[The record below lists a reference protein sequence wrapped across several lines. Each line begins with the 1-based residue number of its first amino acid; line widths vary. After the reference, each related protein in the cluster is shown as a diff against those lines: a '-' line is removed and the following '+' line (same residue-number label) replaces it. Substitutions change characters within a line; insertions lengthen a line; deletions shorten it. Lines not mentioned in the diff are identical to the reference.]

1 MAGDGARLI
10 VVEGGE
16 GSGKSTQL
24 RLLSATLAAHD
35 IAHRCLRE
43 PGGTTLGTE
52 VRRVLLDPSSEITP
66 RAEALLFM
74 ASRAELVEREIRPA
88 LARGE
93 VVLLDR
99 FFLSTYA
106 YQVAGHGL
114 PEEEVRAANRFAT
127 GGLVP
132 SVNLLLSYP
141 VAEGLARAAGRPSAH
156 DRMEAMGESFH
167 QRVAAAFETFTED
180 AWLREHPECGPIV
193 RIDARESERVVAE
206 SVNTTL
212 GTWWPGTFPG
222 LLASDT

>member
-10 VVEGGE
+10 VFEGGE

-24 RLLSATLAAHD
+24 RLLSATLAAHG

-43 PGGTTLGTE
+43 PGGTPLGTE
-52 VRRVLLDPSSEITP
+52 VRRVLLDPSSEITA

-88 LARGE
+88 LAAGE

-106 YQVAGHGL
+106 YQIAGHGL
-114 PEEEVRAANRFAT
+114 PEDEVRAANRFAT

-132 SVNLLLSYP
+132 SLNFLLSYP
-141 VAEGLARAAGRPSAH
+141 VAEGLARAAGRPAAH
-156 DRMEAMGESFH
+156 DRMEAMGEAFH
-167 QRVAAAFETFTED
+167 QRVAAAFETFATAE
-180 AWLREHPECGPIV
+180 WLRAHPECGPIV
-193 RIDARESERVVAE
+193 KLDARESEQMVAAM
-206 SVNTTL
+206 VMATL
-212 GTWWPGTFPG
+212 GTWWPGTFSWLP
-222 LLASDT
+222 ASDR